1 MIDAIKLGDE
11 FAYEQ
16 VYIQYREKVFFY
28 FLKKTKSDEDAKDLL
43 QVTFLRLWQ
52 YRGSLSPDYLI
63 EQHLFQIARTVFI
76 DYLRRQNKLNH
87 LKGTIN
93 RKAEERPSYI
103 YTSTDFDIQARL
115 QRALSSMPQIRK
127 KIFELNRLQGYS
139 YREIA
144 HLLSIS
150 VKTVDNNLSKAIK
163 ELRKFFVLIILLIE
177 NVKIF

>member
-1 MIDAIKLGDE
+1 MIDAIKRGDE

-16 VYIQYREKVFFY
+16 AYIRYREKVYFY

-43 QVTFLRLWQ
+43 QVTFLKLWQ
-52 YRGSLSPDYLI
+52 YRQSLSPGYLL

-76 DYLRRQNKLNH
+76 DYLRRQNKLYR
-87 LKGTIN
+87 LQERIN
-93 RKAEERPSYI
+93 SKAEESPSYV

-115 QRALSSMPQIRK
+115 QRALSSMPQMRK
-127 KIFELNRLQGYS
+127 KVFELNRLHGYS

-144 HLLSIS
+144 QLLSIS

-177 NVKIF
+177 NVL